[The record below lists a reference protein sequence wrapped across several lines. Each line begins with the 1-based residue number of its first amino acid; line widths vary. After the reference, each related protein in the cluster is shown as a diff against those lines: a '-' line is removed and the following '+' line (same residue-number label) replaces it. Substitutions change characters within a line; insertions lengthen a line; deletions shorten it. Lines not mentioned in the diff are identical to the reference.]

1 MFSFANVNKRASA
14 GGEIL
19 SVALRQIEE
28 GGGGWFVGARQRLE
42 CMPSLTY
49 DVNEEGGGELLSAYV
64 RRSSMEG
71 RIRVERVGCPG
82 WQRWQRR
89 KWLLFSSGRSDV
101 WDRGRRAGKG
111 VEEKRDCG
119 TGHHQHQPYHLATV
133 SAKSTLHHFPRAK
146 KKDE

>member
-1 MFSFANVNKRASA
+1 MTKMIDRIEGKNRPPPCADVFSFANVNKRASA

-71 RIRVERVGCPG
+71 RIRVERERGVRDGSVGSGGSGC
-82 WQRWQRR
+82 
-89 KWLLFSSGRSDV
+89 FSQVAGRMCGIEGGE
-101 WDRGRRAGKG
+101 RGRG
-111 VEEKRDCG
+111 
-119 TGHHQHQPYHLATV
+119 
-133 SAKSTLHHFPRAK
+133 
-146 KKDE
+146 